1 MPYIGNS
8 PRTGNQR
15 KLDSP
20 LPRFGTGTGF
30 NGVQTI
36 FLMQV
41 GGESVFPGQFQLLA
55 VLNDSVLEPTV
66 DYNIANERIT
76 FTTAP
81 QPTDTFFA
89 IIFGDQ
95 LDIGIVSDGSITN
108 SKFLDNSI
116 TSQKLADASVTT
128 AKIADGDVT
137 RAKLENDIID
147 NTKLDDRSVQVEQLN
162 LDRSSLPTPVY
173 AGQIAYLNT
182 DNFYYVTK
190 KNPQN
195 VLYWEK
201 LLDREEILNY
211 VDYGDSVRNQAYVI
225 DGTTYDY
232 NDNYMLDSTNG
243 SFTVDLAK
251 TPNTGDF
258 IKFVDVTNKWSI
270 NNITIDSTN
279 SGSNLKDYQDTVD
292 SQLIFDDDGWEVL
305 LVYNGTHWKIVV

>member
-1 MPYIGNS
+1 MPYIGNT

-20 LPRFGTGTGF
+20 LPRFGSGTGF

-41 GGESVFPGQFQLLA
+41 GGENVYPGQYQLLA
-55 VLNDSVLEPTV
+55 VLNDNVLEPNT
-66 DYNIANERIT
+66 DYSIFNERLT
-76 FTTAP
+76 FTVAP
-81 QPTDTFFA
+81 QSGDTFFA

-95 LDIGIVSDGSITN
+95 LDIGTVSDGSITT
-108 SKFLDNSI
+108 SKFLDLSI
-116 TSQKLADASVTT
+116 ST
-128 AKIADGDVT
+128 AKIADSAVT
-137 RAKLENDIID
+137 EQKIANDAVTTGKIANDAVTTGKILD
-147 NTKLDDRSVQVEQLN
+147 RNVTAGKLDLST
-162 LDRSSLPTPVY
+162 SSLPSPVY
-173 AGQIAYLNT
+173 AGQIAYLTT

-211 VDYGDSVRNQAYVI
+211 VDYGDSVRDGNYVI

-232 NDNYMLDSTNG
+232 NDNYMLDSSNG
-243 SFTVDLAK
+243 SFTIDLAK

-258 IKFVDVTNKWSI
+258 IRFVDVTNRWSI

-279 SGSNLKDYQDTVD
+279 SGANLKDYLDTVD

>member
-8 PRTGNQR
+8 PNAGNQR

-20 LPRFGTGTGF
+20 LPRFGSGTGF

-41 GGESVFPGQFQLLA
+41 GGENVYPGQYQLLA
-55 VLNDSVLEPTV
+55 VLNDSVLEPNV
-66 DYNIANERIT
+66 DYSISNERIT
-76 FTTAP
+76 FTNPP

-95 LDIGIVSDGSITN
+95 LDIGTVSDGSITT
-108 SKFLDNSI
+108 SKFLDLSI
-116 TSQKLADASVTT
+116 STAKIADSAVTEQKIADDAVTNAKLADDSVTT
-128 AKIADGDVT
+128 AKIVDRNVT
-137 RAKLENDIID
+137 VG
-147 NTKLDDRSVQVEQLN
+147 KLDL
-162 LDRSSLPTPVY
+162 SSGTLPSPIY
-173 AGQIAYLNT
+173 AGQIAYLTT

-190 KNPQN
+190 KNSQN

-211 VDYGDSVRNQAYVI
+211 VDYGDSVRDGNYVI

-232 NDNYMLDSTNG
+232 NDNYMLDSSSG
-243 SFTVDLAK
+243 SFTIDLAK

-258 IKFVDVTNKWSI
+258 IRFVDVTNRWSI

-279 SGSNLKDYQDTVD
+279 SGSNLKDYLDNVD

>member
-8 PRTGNQR
+8 PNVGNQR

-20 LPRFGTGTGF
+20 LPRFGSGTGF

-41 GGESVFPGQFQLLA
+41 GSENVYPGQFQLLA

-66 DYNIANERIT
+66 DYIITNERIT

-81 QPTDTFFA
+81 QPSDTFFA

-95 LDIGIVSDGSITN
+95 LDIGIVSDASITT

-116 TSQKLADASVTT
+116 STQKLADSSVSTIKIANDAVTT
-128 AKIADGDVT
+128 DKIADNAVT
-137 RAKLENDIID
+137 SSSIQ
-147 NTKLDDRSVQVEQLN
+147 DRSINVDKLYLN
-162 LDRSSLPTPVY
+162 KSSLPSPVY
-173 AGQIAYLNT
+173 SGQIAYLST

-190 KNPQN
+190 NN
-195 VLYWEK
+195 SLGTLYWEK
-201 LLDREEILNY
+201 LLDRDEILNY

-232 NDNYMLDSTNG
+232 NDNYMLDSSNG
-243 SFTVDLAK
+243 SFVVDLAK

-258 IKFVDVTNKWSI
+258 LKFVDVTNKWSI
-270 NNITIDSTN
+270 NNITIDLTN
-279 SGSNLKDYQDTVD
+279 SGSNLKAYQDKVDYQ
-292 SQLIFDDDGWEVL
+292 LMFDDDGWEVL
-305 LVYNGTHWKIVV
+305 LVYTGTPWKIVV